1 MCFVVEFQNYVDCG
15 RRKVEAIVWE
25 CPIIGLDLWESPAP
39 AHYPGVFDVEI
50 SSPPGLTK
58 WPRCLTARVIPEP
71 GHWWSEQRRE
81 ETLQT
86 SDHSDQVTKWTL
98 SESTLWDTLE
108 AGDIHQDPHE
118 GVRWRVQRTR
128 DGLWSGLGVRRGHC
142 LTLAPEGGTLSSHCP
157 HTRATCI

>member
-1 MCFVVEFQNYVDCG
+1 MCVVVEFQNYVDCG

-71 GHWWSEQRRE
+71 GHWWSEERRE

-86 SDHSDQVTKWTL
+86 SDHSDQVTKWM
-98 SESTLWDTLE
+98 WDIVIYTGGWWHTPGSPWGCQM
-108 AGDIHQDPHE
+108 AGTEDQGRALI
-118 GVRWRVQRTR
+118 GTR
-128 DGLWSGLGVRRGHC
+128 GEERPLPDSGS
-142 LTLAPEGGTLSSHCP
+142 GGRNSQ
-157 HTRATCI
+157 